1 MRDSQMLVAHV
12 GNEGAVGRDGR
23 VVKKKEAR
31 TMKEAA
37 AQREAQL
44 EAVRRT
50 AKRGAGSP
58 PRAQLAVQRYAALE
72 TLASALETLGMA
84 EAVANRP
91 KKAKQ
96 TMASALVIRR
106 KADAAWT
113 PDVGGK

>member
-1 MRDSQMLVAHV
+1 MALAGRAVRDSQMLVAHV

-50 AKRGAGSP
+50 AQRGAGSP
-58 PRAQLAVQRYAALE
+58 PPAQLAG
-72 TLASALETLGMA
+72 TPHCH
-84 EAVANRP
+84 AVINRH
-91 KKAKQ
+91 
-96 TMASALVIRR
+96 
-106 KADAAWT
+106 
-113 PDVGGK
+113 